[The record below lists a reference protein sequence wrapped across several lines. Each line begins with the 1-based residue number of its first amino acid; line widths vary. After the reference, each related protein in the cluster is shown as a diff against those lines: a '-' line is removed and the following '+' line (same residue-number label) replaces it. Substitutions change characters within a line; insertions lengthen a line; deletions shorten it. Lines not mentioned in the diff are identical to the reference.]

1 MNENS
6 KKIEQNTS
14 KTRNLQE
21 QFFENYKSK
30 NCNEVQRKLDETQ
43 VIFEKNLSKFLQ
55 IKIAKLAK
63 ARVNF

>member
-6 KKIEQNTS
+6 KKIEQNAS
-14 KTRNLQE
+14 KNRNLQE
-21 QFFENYKSK
+21 QFLKITRVK

-43 VIFEKNLSKFLQ
+43 VIFENYDSNFLQ

-63 ARVNF
+63 ARVKK